1 MTSKVYVG
9 NLGSEPL
16 QESDL
21 EEEFQDFGH
30 IKEIFVARNPPGFAY
45 IGKWTVVFKL
55 YFLQTSSPKGQLKM
69 LCVNCK
75 TDARSVVGS
84 EWRWNSRTGLVK
96 SVIEREALA
105 QKHTES
111 MAQERRHRSWE
122 KSRGRALGRQ

>member
-45 IGKWTVVFKL
+45 IGEWALSLMF
-55 YFLQTSSPKGQLKM
+55 YFL
-69 LCVNCK
+69 
-75 TDARSVVGS
+75 
-84 EWRWNSRTGLVK
+84 
-96 SVIEREALA
+96 
-105 QKHTES
+105 
-111 MAQERRHRSWE
+111 
-122 KSRGRALGRQ
+122 

>member
-45 IGKWTVVFKL
+45 IGEWAL
-55 YFLQTSSPKGQLKM
+55 SLMSYFL
-69 LCVNCK
+69 
-75 TDARSVVGS
+75 
-84 EWRWNSRTGLVK
+84 
-96 SVIEREALA
+96 
-105 QKHTES
+105 
-111 MAQERRHRSWE
+111 
-122 KSRGRALGRQ
+122 